1 MECLNNPDGLV
12 NLQAMVGQLAARGL
26 LEDKSIPIVLGKALT
41 VSEATL
47 YS

>member
-12 NLQAMVGQLAARGL
+12 NLQAMVDQLATKDL
-26 LEDKSIPIVLGKALT
+26 LEDKTIPIVLGKAPT

-47 YS
+47 Y